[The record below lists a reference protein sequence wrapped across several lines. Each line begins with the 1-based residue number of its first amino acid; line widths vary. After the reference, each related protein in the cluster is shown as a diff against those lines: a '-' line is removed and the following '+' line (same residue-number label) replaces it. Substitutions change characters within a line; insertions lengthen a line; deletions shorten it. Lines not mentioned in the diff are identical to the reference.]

1 MFNAF
6 NNLNLSQITFGGNAA
21 HIDNSQFGRA
31 DAGLAGRVV
40 EFQVRLSF

>member
-1 MFNAF
+1 MYNAF
-6 NNLNLSQITFGGNAA
+6 NQLHLSTITFGDNAA
-21 HIDNSQFGRA
+21 LADNPQFGKA